1 MTLQCLLLL
10 RFLLHAAA
18 ADAQGRPSGHLRC
31 MRIST
36 DGRHICVGDQAG
48 TLRVYDSVTLKLLV
62 QQEAHDC
69 EVLCLDYSPVM
80 QGGSCLAAS
89 GSRDTLIH
97 VYDAQAGYALLQ
109 TLDEHSAAV
118 TGVRFTAGGKG
129 LVSCGADRS
138 IIFRCARAVVAT
150 AWAVRKLGSCTG
162 CIQCTCPWIM
172 LPASTQ
178 HIAPACNLP
187 RLT

>member
-1 MTLQCLLLL
+1 
-10 RFLLHAAA
+10 
-18 ADAQGRPSGHLRC
+18 

-48 TLRVYDSVTLKLLV
+48 TLRVFDSVTLKLLL

-69 EVLCLDYSPVM
+69 EVLCLDYSPLM

-97 VYDAQAGYALLQ
+97 VFDVQAGYALLQ

-138 IIFRCARAVVAT
+138 IIFR
-150 AWAVRKLGSCTG
+150 
-162 CIQCTCPWIM
+162 
-172 LPASTQ
+172 
-178 HIAPACNLP
+178 
-187 RLT
+187 